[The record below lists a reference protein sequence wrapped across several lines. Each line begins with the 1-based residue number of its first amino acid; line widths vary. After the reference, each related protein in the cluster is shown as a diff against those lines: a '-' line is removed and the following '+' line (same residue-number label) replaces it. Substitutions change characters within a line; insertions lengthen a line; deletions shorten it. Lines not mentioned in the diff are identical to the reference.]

1 MRILLPASFV
11 NCKMLTARF
20 VLFVLISLTLYI
32 GTFAQTLVARKINGS
47 ITLDGEMNEPEWLE
61 AHVAGNF
68 RQYFPFDTAYANAQT
83 EIRILYDDVNIYLF
97 AKMYNNGPRS
107 YVTPSLRRD
116 FRGEAND
123 GISFVF
129 DTFRDRTNAFMFG
142 VNPFGVQREGLIA
155 NGGSNS
161 EDFSLTW
168 DNKWYATAKQFD
180 GYWTAEA
187 AIPFKSIRFKDG
199 ETAWYVNFYRI
210 DSHQA
215 ERSTWAPIPRNFD
228 IVNLAFG
235 RTLQWEK
242 PLKKPGANISII
254 PYVADLQSKNFL
266 EQSPSQNNFE
276 AGGDAKV
283 ALSPSLNLDLTFNPD
298 FSQVEV
304 DQQVTNLD
312 RFEIFFPERRQFF
325 LENADLF
332 AGFGVDGTRP
342 FFSRR
347 IGIAVDT
354 TTGQNLQ
361 NPLYFGARLS
371 GKLNN
376 NLRLGVLSVQA
387 AREKSIGLPSVN
399 YSVATLQQKIWSR
412 SNIGFIFINKQAFR
426 DSINGDFTI
435 RPDNYNR
442 LAGFDFNLA
451 TADNTWNGKIFY
463 HQAFLPN
470 QPDSAFALGGF
481 INYNTYTWQINFFS
495 RSVGKNYLP
504 EVGFVRRTDIQQ
516 AAGTVFY
523 NFYPAGGIQS
533 HGPGF
538 DFDITGNDT
547 YGFLDWDVNLLYRI
561 RWKNTARLN
570 IRLRREYT
578 YLFSSYDPTETNGPE
593 LPEDTEYYNYLG
605 QVEFSSDTRKKFY
618 YQIRTRSGGYFN
630 GTRLNLSG
638 QISYRMQPY
647 GLFSVDFSLNRIRLP
662 QPYKSADLVL
672 VSPRVDITLTR
683 SLFWTTFVQYNNQLN
698 NLNINS
704 RLQWRFAPVSDLF
717 LVYTDNYAT
726 ETYQHDSLLIT
737 RGQPKLRAFVFKL
750 TYWLNI

>member
-1 MRILLPASFV
+1 MLIRKIMITLRPLGFTGLFFLLTV
-11 NCKMLTARF
+11 TA
-20 VLFVLISLTLYI
+20 Y
-32 GTFAQTLVARKINGS
+32 AQAIKARKINTP
-47 ITLDGEMNEPEWLE
+47 ITIDGEMNEPEWQL
-61 AHVAGNF
+61 ADVATRF
-68 RQYFPFDTAYANAQT
+68 RQYFPFDTAYAQAQT
-83 EIRILYDDVNIYLF
+83 EVRILYDDQNIYLF

-129 DTFRDRTNAFMFG
+129 DTFRDRTNAFIFG
-142 VNPFGVQREGLIA
+142 INPFGVQREGLIV
-155 NGGSNS
+155 NGGSRS

-168 DNKWYATAKQFD
+168 DNKWYAAARQHQD
-180 GYWTAEA
+180 YWTAEA

-199 ETAWYVNFYRI
+199 ETLWYVNFYRI
-210 DSHQA
+210 DSHMA

-235 RTLQWEK
+235 RDLHWEY
-242 PLKKPGANISII
+242 PLKKPGANVSLI
-254 PYVADLQSKNFL
+254 PYVADLRSKNFL
-266 EQSPSQNNFE
+266 DQSPTKHNAAF
-276 AGGDAKV
+276 GGDAKV
-283 ALSPSLNLDLTFNPD
+283 AVSPALNLDLTINPD

-354 TTGQNLQ
+354 ATGQNLQ

-376 NLRLGVLSVQA
+376 NLRLGLLSVQA
-387 AREKSIGLPSVN
+387 AREKAIGLPSTN

-412 SNIGFIFINKQAFR
+412 SNIGFILINKQAFR
-426 DSINGDFTI
+426 DSLNGDFTL
-435 RPDNYNR
+435 RPDQYNR
-442 LAGFDFNLA
+442 LAGVDFNLA
-451 TADNTWNGKIFY
+451 TADNTWNGKLFY
-463 HQAFLPN
+463 HQCFRPH
-470 QPDSAFALGGF
+470 QPDSAFAMGGF
-481 INYNTYTWQINFFS
+481 INYNTYAWQVDFFA
-495 RSVGKNYLP
+495 RSVGKNYYP
-504 EVGFVRRTDIQQ
+504 EVGFVRRRDIQQ
-516 AAGTVFY
+516 TAGTVFY
-523 NFYPAGGIQS
+523 NFYPAGKIQS

-538 DFDITGNDT
+538 DFDVLGNET
-547 YGFLDWDVNLLYRI
+547 YGLLDWDVNLLYRI

-570 IRLRREYT
+570 LRLRREYT
-578 YLFSSYDPTETNGPE
+578 YLFASYDPTETNGPK
-593 LPEDTEYYNYLG
+593 LPADTEYYNYLG
-605 QVEFSSDTRKKFY
+605 QIEFLSDSRKKFF
-618 YQIRTRSGGYFN
+618 YQIRSRSGGYFN

-638 QISYRMQPY
+638 QLSYRMQPY

-662 QPYKSADLVL
+662 QPYRSADLIL
-672 VSPRVDITLTR
+672 ISPRMDITLTR
-683 SLFWTTFVQYNNQLN
+683 ALFWTTFVQYNSQIN
-698 NLNINS
+698 NVNINS

-726 ETYQHDSLLIT
+726 ETYLQDSQLIM